1 TPLVLDERHDLLAD
15 PPQERLDLA
24 ALRGLVRCDPA
35 VHLAEYAVKRERL
48 GALLFGQLL
57 RHQKRKEEAVLR
69 QNVRRETRVSPGMV
83 RWVLVISVRQD
94 DDLLELALRSR
105 GVGRSGDDV
114 HRLNWDA
121 HVGLGLGTGSA
132 SRFSHRYLLHL
143 AGRSPA
149 SLHR

>member
-1 TPLVLDERHDLLAD
+1 ATAKRVEAALPALGLMSYVVEKQRPDQASELSRPLGITETPLVLDERHDLLAD

-35 VHLAEYAVKRERL
+35 VHLAEFAVKRERL

-57 RHQKRKEEAVLR
+57 RHQKRKEEPVLR

-105 GVGRSGDDV
+105 GVGRS
-114 HRLNWDA
+114 
-121 HVGLGLGTGSA
+121 
-132 SRFSHRYLLHL
+132 
-143 AGRSPA
+143 
-149 SLHR
+149 